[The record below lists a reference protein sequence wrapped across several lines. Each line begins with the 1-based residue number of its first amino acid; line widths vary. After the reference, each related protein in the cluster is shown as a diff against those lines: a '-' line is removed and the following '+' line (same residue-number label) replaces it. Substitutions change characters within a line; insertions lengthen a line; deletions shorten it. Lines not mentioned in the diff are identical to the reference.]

1 MTPQKPPLTLH
12 LVNLD
17 RSTDRLETFRAVN
30 SHMMPHVTR
39 FPAVDG
45 KNVTRAAFVEQ
56 GIIAPDLGY
65 TDGALG
71 NALSHLALWDMA
83 IQENRPMTVCEDDAI
98 FNHAFCAASESV
110 LHDLPPD
117 WHLITWGWNFDSIL
131 WFDMIPGVS
140 RCIGSFEQESLRK
153 GIDAFRSAKLCPRA
167 YRLLQAFGTICYS
180 VSSIG
185 ARLLRQNCL
194 PLRNTTVHVPG
205 LRAAVV
211 NNGMD
216 VALNGIYS
224 HMNCFVCVP
233 PLVVTRNDHSRSTV
247 QL

>member
-1 MTPQKPPLTLH
+1 MIPKEPALNIH

-17 RSTDRLETFRAVN
+17 RSTDRLATFQAMNGHV
-30 SHMMPHVTR
+30 MPHVTR
-39 FPAVDG
+39 FPAIDG
-45 KNVTRAAFVEQ
+45 KTVTRTAFVEQ

-83 IQENRPMTVCEDDAI
+83 IRANRSLTICEDDAI
-98 FNHAFCAASESV
+98 FNHAFCAASESI
-110 LHDLPPD
+110 LQELSPD

-153 GIDAFRSAKLCPRA
+153 GIDAFQSAKLCPRT

-180 VSSIG
+180 VSSTG

-205 LRAAVV
+205 LQAAVV

-216 VALNGIYS
+216 VALNGVYS

-247 QL
+247 QR